1 MEAKNRL
8 SEKMVE
14 FCRLYASGK
23 MPSEAYSIAF
33 KNDKIATCG
42 VNSNKLLK
50 RADIQEQI
58 AKEQALNKSVM
69 DLANVIAAEKIAEG
83 SIAEKIERMQ
93 HLTKIMRGEVKI
105 RADRFFFDSKE
116 GVVVSHEVEE
126 LPDHGAQIKA
136 IAELNKMDG
145 SYAPAETKTTITD
158 TRPPAKVKLPDG
170 TEIEI

>member
-1 MEAKNRL
+1 MEAKSRL

-58 AKEQALNKSVM
+58 AKFQALNKSLV
-69 DLANVIAAEKIAEG
+69 DAANDIAIKNIAEG

-116 GVVVSHEVEE
+116 GAVVAHEVEE
-126 LPDHGAQIKA
+126 LPDHAAQIRA

-145 SYAPAETKTTITD
+145 SYAPAESKIAVID
-158 TRPPAKVKLPDG
+158 NREPSKVKMPNG
-170 TEIEI
+170 KEIEL

>member
-14 FCRLYASGK
+14 FCRLYANGK

-58 AKEQALNKSVM
+58 AKFQELNKSLV
-69 DLANVIAAEKIAEG
+69 DAANEIAIKDIVEG

-93 HLTKIMRGEVKI
+93 HLTKIMRGELKI
-105 RADRFFFDSKE
+105 RADRFFFDSKD
-116 GVVVSHEVEE
+116 GKVVSHEVEE

-145 SYAPAETKTTITD
+145 SYAATKTDIT
-158 TRPPAKVKLPDG
+158 VKQEQPLFPD
-170 TEIEI
+170 IK

>member
-23 MPSEAYSIAF
+23 MPSEAYSVAF

-50 RADIQEQI
+50 RSDIQEQI
-58 AKEQALNKSVM
+58 AKFQALNKSLV
-69 DLANVIAAEKIAEG
+69 DAANEIAIKDIAEG
-83 SIAEKIERMQ
+83 SIADAKERMQ
-93 HLTKIMRGEVKI
+93 ILTQIIRGEIPLNKPMVVDKQI
-105 RADRFFFDSKE
+105 VEISTVPDWSDRRA
-116 GVVVSHEVEE
+116 
-126 LPDHGAQIKA
+126 A

-145 SYAPAETKTTITD
+145 SYAATKTDITVKQEQPLFPD
-158 TRPPAKVKLPDG
+158 TK
-170 TEIEI
+170 